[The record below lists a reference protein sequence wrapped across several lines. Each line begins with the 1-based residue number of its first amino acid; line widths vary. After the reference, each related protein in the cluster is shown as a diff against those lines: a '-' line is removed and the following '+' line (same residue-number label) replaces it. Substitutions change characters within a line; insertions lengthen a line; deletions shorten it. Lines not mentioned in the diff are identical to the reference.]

1 MVFMKKIDIQSITEE
16 DILQFIALRIHDKR
30 FAIEIS
36 HIREIIR
43 YQKPSPLPNAPDFI
57 DGIIDLRGEIIPI
70 IDLRKRFL
78 SPVSFQLS
86 TRILIIK
93 SRGRIIGLA
102 VDEASEVITL
112 PIKEIKPPPPLY
124 KLYAAKYII
133 GIISYNKNLYL
144 ILDAEKLLT
153 EEEKV
158 SIEKLAIG

>member
-1 MVFMKKIDIQSITEE
+1 MKKIDIQNITEE
-16 DILQFIALRIHDKR
+16 DLLQFIALRIQDKR

-43 YQKPSPLPNAPDFI
+43 YQKPAAIPNVPDFI

-78 SPVSFQLS
+78 APISFQLS

-93 SRGRIIGLA
+93 TRGKVLGLV
-102 VDEASEVITL
+102 VDEASEVLAI

-124 KLYAAKYII
+124 KIYALKYII
-133 GIISYNKNLYL
+133 GVISYNKNIYL

-153 EEEKV
+153 EEEKI
-158 SIEKLAIG
+158 SIEKISGEL